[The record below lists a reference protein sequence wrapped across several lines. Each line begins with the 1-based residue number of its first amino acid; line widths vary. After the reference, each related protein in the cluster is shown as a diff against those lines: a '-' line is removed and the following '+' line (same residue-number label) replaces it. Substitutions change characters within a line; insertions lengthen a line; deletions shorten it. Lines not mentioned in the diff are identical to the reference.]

1 MASPLTAP
9 LAERRSG
16 EPKAARI
23 DKLDLQTTAILLDV
37 DGTLIEIAETPQ
49 EVHVPPTLKHTLSR
63 LRDRLSGALCLV
75 SGRPLA
81 DLDAMFDPLRVPIV
95 GGHGAENRL
104 TANGEIKCAEA
115 KPLDV
120 SLRRKL
126 LAIATDTPGIIAE
139 NKGYSVALHYRLA
152 PELERTLFTHI
163 TRLCAQQPIDSV
175 EILPG
180 KSVFEVKPRAFNK
193 GLAVEALMQ
202 VAPFAGRRPIFIGDD
217 VTDES
222 VFAVLPQFD
231 GLGFSVGREL
241 DGVQGMFATP
251 REVRH
256 WLYELM
262 MQGRRR
268 DPVLPRM

>member
-1 MASPLTAP
+1 MAPALTIAA
-9 LAERRSG
+9 AERRFG
-16 EPKAARI
+16 EPPPLRI
-23 DKLDLQTTAILLDV
+23 DKLDLQKIAVLLDV
-37 DGTLIEIAETPQ
+37 DGTLIEIAPTPQ

-81 DLDAMFDPLRVPIV
+81 DLDIMFDPLRVPIV

-104 TANGEIKCAEA
+104 TPNGHIVRANAA
-115 KPLDV
+115 PLDAE
-120 SLRRKL
+120 LKRRL

-139 NKGYSVALHYRLA
+139 TKEYSVALHYRLV
-152 PELERTLFTHI
+152 PHLERLVFNEI
-163 TRLCAQQPIDSV
+163 TRICAEWPVDTI

-180 KSVFEVKPRAFNK
+180 KSVFEVKPRAFSK
-193 GLAVEALMQ
+193 GLAVRALMEQ
-202 VAPFAGRRPIFIGDD
+202 MPFAGRRPIFIGDD

-222 VFAVLPQFD
+222 VFEVLPDYD
-231 GLGFSVGREL
+231 GIGISVGRPL
-241 DGVQGMFATP
+241 AGVNGIFATP

-262 MQGRRR
+262 MQGQRR
-268 DPVLPRM
+268 DPVPPRS